1 MKNRTSAAALFPR
14 FANLALAVCLLLQG
28 CASAPRSPDRKN
40 AAVESA
46 SISTPESEIGRQ
58 INQQIL
64 ASFYVYTEPT
74 LNAYVDGVM
83 KTVSG
88 HAERRDLSYQIAI
101 LYNDKIYA
109 TGAPG
114 GYLYVTTGM
123 MQFLDNEAELAAVL
137 AQEIAQLQPRDPSL
151 SEARKK
157 LQQVSQAGAMVSSA
171 FGSIGA
177 LAALGFVAMNAAAT
191 PRRHAS
197 LEKRAMQADKR
208 ALHYLLESGYDPQAL
223 IDFTDKFLRA
233 ESSKMPFFY
242 DYVQARPLT
251 QPRLQTLRDDF
262 SALPVQSEKLTT
274 GYQRYQDAMRGIQ
287 DLARS

>member
-1 MKNRTSAAALFPR
+1 MKTRNRVSVSLLPR
-14 FANLALAVCLLLQG
+14 LLSLVLTLCLLLPG
-28 CASAPRSPDRKN
+28 CAASPRTTNHKN
-40 AAVESA
+40 AVVESA
-46 SISTPESEIGRQ
+46 AITTPESEIGRQ

-64 ASFYVYTEPT
+64 ASFYVYTEPA
-74 LNAYVDGVM
+74 LNAYVDEVM
-83 KTVSG
+83 KKVSQR
-88 HAERRDLSYQIAI
+88 AERQDLSYRVAI

-123 MQFLDNEAELAAVL
+123 MQFLDNEAELAAAL
-137 AQEIAQLQPRDPSL
+137 AHEIAQLQPRDPSL

-177 LAALGFVAMNAAAT
+177 LAALGFVAMNAAAA
-191 PRRHAS
+191 PRHAS
-197 LEKRAMQADKR
+197 LEKRTTHADRR

-223 IDFTDKFLRA
+223 IDFTDKFLKA
-233 ESSKMPFFY
+233 ESEKLPFFY

-251 QPRLQTLRDDF
+251 QARLQTLRDDF
-262 SALPVQSEKLTT
+262 GDLPVQSENLTT

-287 DLARS
+287 NLSRS